1 MDLHYR
7 QEITVGALVLAGVGV
22 FVLGSMWLSGRDLST
37 SNRPVRVEF
46 EDVGNLKKGSAVRV
60 SGVQLGSVQEIEF
73 IDVGRVLVM
82 LSVDP
87 RIQPRTDA
95 VAEIASVGLV
105 GDVQILFHPGKSSQ
119 PLAPDA
125 VLRGTTAKGF
135 MDIGSSLSDD
145 VRTTMASFRDVANK
159 QLSEDLHRTMVSL
172 QRLLNQYANTSE
184 GPVLELTR
192 TLESMQRLSARI
204 DTTFQGPAL
213 DRALTNLDSVS
224 LKVGRLTEQ
233 FAGTSARLDTL
244 LGRVNRGEGTL
255 GRIATDT
262 LMYAELTSLSASLR
276 AFVDDLRKN
285 PGKITVQVKLF

>member
-1 MDLHYR
+1 MDLHYK

-22 FVLGSMWLSGRDLST
+22 FVLGSMWLSGRELST

-46 EDVGNLKKGSAVRV
+46 EDVGNLKQGSAVRV

-73 IDVGRVLVM
+73 VDVGRVLVI

-105 GDVQILFHPGKSSQ
+105 GDVQILFHPGRSAQ

-135 MDIGSSLSDD
+135 MDLGSGLSDD
-145 VRTTMASFRDVANK
+145 VRTTLASFREVANK
-159 QLSEDLHRTMVSL
+159 ELAEDLHRTMVSL
-172 QRLLNQYANTSE
+172 QRMLNQYSNTSS

-285 PGKITVQVKLF
+285 PGKITLQVKLF

>member
-7 QEITVGALVLAGVGV
+7 QEITVGGLVLLGVGV
-22 FVLGSMWLSGRDLST
+22 FVLGSMWLSGRELST
-37 SNRPVRVEF
+37 RNRPVQVEF
-46 EDVGNLKKGSAVRV
+46 EDVGNLKQGSAVRV

-73 IDVGRVLVM
+73 VDVGRVRVT

-105 GDVQILFHPGKSSQ
+105 GDVQILFHPGRSAQ
-119 PLAPDA
+119 PLAADA
-125 VLRGTTAKGF
+125 VLRGTMAKGF

-145 VRTTMASFRDVANK
+145 VRSTLAGFREVANK
-159 QLSEDLHRTMVSL
+159 QLSEDLRRTMLSL
-172 QRLLNQYANTSE
+172 QRLANQYATTDT

-192 TLESMQRLSARI
+192 TLESLQRLSARI

-224 LKVGRLTEQ
+224 LKVARLTEQ
-233 FAGTSARLDTL
+233 FTGTSARLDSL

-255 GRIATDT
+255 GRLATDT
-262 LMYAELTSLSASLR
+262 LMYSELTSLSSSLR

-285 PGKITVQVKLF
+285 PGKITVQVKVF

>member
-46 EDVGNLKKGSAVRV
+46 EDVGNLKAGSAVRV
-60 SGVQLGSVQEIEF
+60 SGVQMGSVQEIEF
-73 IDVGRVLVM
+73 IDVGRVLVT

-87 RIQPRTDA
+87 RIQPHTDA
-95 VAEIASVGLV
+95 AAEIASVGLV
-105 GDVQILFHPGKSSQ
+105 GDVQILFHPGE
-119 PLAPDA
+119 APQTLPPDG
-125 VLRGTTAKGF
+125 VIRGTTAKGF
-135 MDIGSSLSDD
+135 MDVGSGLSDD
-145 VRTTMASFRDVANK
+145 VRNTLASFREVANK
-159 QLSEDLHRTMVSL
+159 QLSDDLHRTMQSL
-172 QRLLNQYANTSE
+172 QRLLNQYSNTNT

-192 TLESMQRLSARI
+192 TLEAMQRLSARI

-213 DRALTNLDSVS
+213 DRALGNLDSVS

>member
-1 MDLHYR
+1 MDLHYK
-7 QEITVGALVLAGVGV
+7 QEITVGALVLAGVAV
-22 FVLGSMWLSGRDLST
+22 FVLGSMWLSGRELST

-46 EDVGNLKKGSAVRV
+46 EDVGNLKQGSAVRV

-73 IDVGRVLVM
+73 VDVGRVLVV

-105 GDVQILFHPGKSSQ
+105 GDVQILFHPGRSAQ
-119 PLAPDA
+119 PLAPEA

-135 MDIGSSLSDD
+135 MDLGSGLSDD
-145 VRTTMASFRDVANK
+145 VRTTLASFREVANK
-159 QLSEDLHRTMVSL
+159 ELAEDLHRTMVSL
-172 QRLLNQYANTSE
+172 QRMLNQYSNTSS

-262 LMYAELTSLSASLR
+262 LMYTELTSLSASLR

>member
-22 FVLGSMWLSGRDLST
+22 FVLGSMWLSGRDLDT
-37 SNRPVRVEF
+37 RNRPVRVEF
-46 EDVGNLKKGSAVRV
+46 DDVGNLKEGSAVRV
-60 SGVQLGSVQEIEF
+60 SGVQLGSVQEIQF
-73 IDVGRVLVM
+73 IDVGRVLVT

-105 GDVQILFHPGKSSQ
+105 GDVQILFHPGESAQ
-119 PLAPDA
+119 PLPADG

-135 MDIGSSLSDD
+135 MDIGSSLTDD
-145 VRTTMASFRDVANK
+145 VRTTLASFREVANK

-172 QRLLNQYANTSE
+172 QRLLDQYGNTST

-224 LKVGRLTEQ
+224 LKVGRLTDQ

-262 LMYAELTSLSASLR
+262 SMYAELTSLSASLR

-285 PGKITVQVKLF
+285 PGKITVQVKVF